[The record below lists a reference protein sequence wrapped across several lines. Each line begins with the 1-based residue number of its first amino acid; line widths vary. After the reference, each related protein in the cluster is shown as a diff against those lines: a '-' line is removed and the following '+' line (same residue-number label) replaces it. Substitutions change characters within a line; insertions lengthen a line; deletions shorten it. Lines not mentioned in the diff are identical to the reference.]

1 MEVYWLI
8 RMIEA
13 NKHVAEMRKRFK
25 KEIEMC
31 VGNTV
36 IYDSTVIKQ
45 EVVERRSTDVVVVSK
60 QITEFIF
67 DDLVVDKKTA
77 ILNFASYTV
86 PGGGFTG
93 GSPSQE
99 ADLCMNS
106 ILYPVL
112 REFKKS
118 YYAYNRKHCIRG
130 IYELRALYSPDVLF
144 MQGDKRTQC
153 DVLTCASPNWQAEK
167 QNGVSWKE
175 NLTIFKTAVEF
186 LFDVCADQG
195 VKTFVVGPWGCGAHR
210 QDPEFVAR
218 TFMDCIRT
226 KANIDNVIFVV
237 PEGKGS
243 IEFIKGLKTGGVL

>member
-1 MEVYWLI
+1 MI
-8 RMIEA
+8 RIIEA

-25 KEIEMC
+25 KEIESC

-36 IYDSTVIKQ
+36 IYDKTVRKQ
-45 EVVERRSTDVVVVSK
+45 SAERRSPDIFIVNK
-60 QITEFIF
+60 QITDFIF
-67 DDLVVDKKTA
+67 NDLVVDKKTA

-86 PGGGFTG
+86 PGGGFAG

-112 REFKKS
+112 HEFKKS
-118 YYAYNRKHCIRG
+118 YYAYNRKHNIRG
-130 IYELRALYSPDVLF
+130 IYELRALYSPNVLF
-144 MQGDKRTQC
+144 MQGDKRIQC

-167 QNGVSWKE
+167 QNGISWEE
-175 NLTIFKTAVEF
+175 NLTIFKAAVEF

-195 VKTFVVGPWGCGAHR
+195 VETFVIGPWGCGAHR

-218 TFMDCIRT
+218 TFMNCIKT
-226 KANIDNVIFVV
+226 KVDLDSVVFVV
-237 PEGKGS
+237 PECKGS
-243 IEFIKGLKTGGVL
+243 AEFIKGLKLEV